1 MYLVFETLSD
11 SLFAWNHSWAFC
23 SSLFVDDSRIFKS
36 LLVFTKLLSSAKREE
51 NKDVAFGR
59 SFIHICIAKTELDQ
73 GHYPVELHG

>member
-36 LLVFTKLLSSAKREE
+36 LLVFTKIVSSAKREE
-51 NKDVAFGR
+51 NKD
-59 SFIHICIAKTELDQ
+59 HLYKAKTELDQ